1 MDKTSGGDCTT
12 LGSHTGAEW
21 TLLANQRPCYE
32 SNFMFDFDD
41 SCGVWR
47 IGPVA
52 ASTAITTITT
62 IATVTAVAAV
72 AATTATIPRLSSSR
86 SETSSDFADSN
97 FEK

>member
-12 LGSHTGAEW
+12 LGNRTGAGW
-21 TLLANQRPCYE
+21 TLLANQRQCYE

-41 SCGVWR
+41 SCADRGVWR

-62 IATVTAVAAV
+62 IATVTAVAA
-72 AATTATIPRLSSSR
+72 TTATIPRLISSR
-86 SETSSDFADSN
+86 SETSTGFAATTLA
-97 FEK
+97 K